1 MNREQQPTKRLPRP
15 DLRVNPNKWSSA
27 QGSSIAARIA
37 VIATISAIIGGM
49 GLVFLYPYFNI
60 DRFRKSNSIKNIS
73 NLFIIL
79 GKIQK
84 ANRAGINPEDVQPTG
99 NKYFLSS
106 ILMLFRDLYPIG
118 LPVWRDPFDR
128 KKAG

>member
-60 DRFRKSNSIKNIS
+60 DRFRKSKSI
-73 NLFIIL
+73 
-79 GKIQK
+79 
-84 ANRAGINPEDVQPTG
+84 
-99 NKYFLSS
+99 
-106 ILMLFRDLYPIG
+106 
-118 LPVWRDPFDR
+118 
-128 KKAG
+128 